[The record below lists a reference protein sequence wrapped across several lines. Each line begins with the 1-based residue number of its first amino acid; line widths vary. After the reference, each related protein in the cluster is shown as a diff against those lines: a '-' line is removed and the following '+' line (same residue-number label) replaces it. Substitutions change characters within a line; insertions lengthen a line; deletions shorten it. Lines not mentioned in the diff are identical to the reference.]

1 MNKSKPTHILRPPW
15 FKFLQ
20 NITWKKNIYGAN
32 DPCARTL
39 ICVLRLLSKLFS
51 LYYMKHNNVFIHPNF
66 IFPYVPAGFFG
77 VFHPFL
83 PLWAT
88 AVPTLLSGV
97 TVPSAPLCKWRRS
110 GDVQLHLPPLH
121 RSSAMSCFPV
131 FVDLSLHHYASDR
144 SSVVGLESADLL
156 HPVLQALQIVFPFVC
171 FARLVWTWSQW
182 NDTLLSL
189 VVLEKNY
196 GSNDHIYMHNT
207 RSDRSLVQ

>member
-32 DPCARTL
+32 PCARTL
-39 ICVLRLLSKLFS
+39 ICVLHLLSKLFS
-51 LYYMKHNNVFIHPNF
+51 LYYMKHNMFLFTPTSFSPTCLPVFLWG
-66 IFPYVPAGFFG
+66 VPSFF
-77 VFHPFL
+77 
-83 PLWAT
+83 PLWVA
-88 AVPTLLSGV
+88 AVPPMLSGV
-97 TVPSAPLCKWRRS
+97 TVPFAPLHNRRRT

-121 RSSAMSCFPV
+121 RSSATSCFPV

-144 SSVVGLESADLL
+144 SSVVGLERADPH
-156 HPVLQALQIVFPFVC
+156 HPVLQALQIVFPFLC